1 MVKIYLSIYG
11 EFKLM
16 DKDWETVFTSWANGP
31 SESEQQRAENAESQ
45 IREAIRSSDKL
56 KNRNIVVFT

>member
-1 MVKIYLSIYG
+1 
-11 EFKLM
+11 M